1 MMKTSYYVACHTKC
15 KCTPEEYE
23 TESEKLKELFTL
35 ILTDPDKIHAMTHT
49 EDLTSVHSELQVSH
63 DSAGLVGKCVVD
75 IEAPVRVSLDKGRL
89 SVFLKANSNWP
100 AMRVE
105 KKGVFSD

>member
-63 DSAGLVGKCVVD
+63 AIAWGWSVSASSTSKRRRGC
-75 IEAPVRVSLDKGRL
+75 R
-89 SVFLKANSNWP
+89 
-100 AMRVE
+100 
-105 KKGVFSD
+105 